1 MHENDHDV
9 NHGNKKENNGNVT
22 QTPLAGR
29 SSVAWNTVD
38 SVRRLFSQVFQTFN
52 EVIFFPTGISART
65 GSK

>member
-29 SSVAWNTVD
+29 SSVA
-38 SVRRLFSQVFQTFN
+38 
-52 EVIFFPTGISART
+52 
-65 GSK
+65 